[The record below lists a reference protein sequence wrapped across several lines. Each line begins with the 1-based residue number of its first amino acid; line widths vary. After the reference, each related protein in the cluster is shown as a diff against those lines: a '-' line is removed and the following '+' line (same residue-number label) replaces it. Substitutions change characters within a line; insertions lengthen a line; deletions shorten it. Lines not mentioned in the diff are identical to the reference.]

1 MQEKIEITK
10 DFLVESSFSEKAL
23 KEFDT
28 HFPKG
33 SATVPEFLKKCEE
46 LDLFNLAQSIISKL
60 PQNPEPLVLDEYSG
74 GNIFYNGDIYIKKGV
89 ECSGGIICRKLKV
102 DGDIVIGE
110 RFWVYANVYADG
122 IDLRS
127 AGMLVGDGSSR
138 RLKLQGKAR
147 AHGRFKTIDAELRG
161 SSIVNGRI
169 EALNIIKGEDAR
181 IDREFIFNKFFKLK
195 GISDDSKN

>member
-10 DFLVESSFSEKAL
+10 DFLVEKYPLPRVLKA
-23 KEFDT
+23 FDKR
-28 HFPKG
+28 FPSG
-33 SATVPEFLKKCEE
+33 VATIPRFLKFCEE
-46 LDLFNLAQSIISKL
+46 LDLFSLAQSLIRNTPK
-60 PQNPEPLVLDEYSG
+60 NPEPLVLDEYQG
-74 GNIFYNGDIYIKKGV
+74 GNLFYNGDIHIKKGF

-110 RFWVYANVYADG
+110 RFWVYANVCADG

-147 AHGRFKTIDAELRG
+147 AHGHFKATDAELRG
-161 SSIVNGRI
+161 SSILNGRI
-169 EALNIIKGEDAR
+169 EAEKIIKGEDAR
-181 IDREFIFNKFFKLK
+181 IDREFIFNTFL
-195 GISDDSKN
+195 N

>member
-1 MQEKIEITK
+1 MQEELKVTRG
-10 DFLVESSFSEKAL
+10 FVVEEYPLPRVLKA
-23 KEFDT
+23 FDT
-28 HFPKG
+28 HFPNG
-33 SATVPEFLKKCEE
+33 VATVPEFLKFCEE
-46 LDLFNLAQSIISKL
+46 LNLFSLAQSIIRNTPK
-60 PQNPEPLVLDEYSG
+60 NPEPLVLDEYQG
-74 GNIFYNGDIYIKKGV
+74 GNLFYNGDIHIKKGF

-147 AHGRFKTIDAELRG
+147 AHGHFKTVDAELRG
-161 SSIVNGRI
+161 SSILNGRI

-181 IDREFIFNKFFKLK
+181 IDREFIFNTFL
-195 GISDDSKN
+195 N